1 MNKRVNIVEVGP
13 RDGLQNEKQMVTTH
27 EKFEFIKK
35 LQGAGIKN
43 LEVTSFVK
51 ADKIP
56 QMQDAAELLKL
67 IHASNEFSDVN
78 LACLVPNLIGL
89 KNAIDNK
96 VEQVA
101 IFTASSNTFNK
112 KNINA
117 TIDESLIKL
126 KEVTDH
132 ISKNSLKMNIRGY
145 ISTVFGCPYEGEV
158 SIDQT
163 LSIIEKFIEMGVS
176 EISLGDTIGVANPY
190 QVSKF
195 INILRAHFDLSQFAM
210 HFHDTEGMALAN
222 IYTSYEEGILSFDS
236 SAAGLGGC
244 PYAVGATGNVA
255 TDDVV
260 NMFTKMK
267 VDTGIDE
274 DKLHQA
280 SAYILKVLSKPSTS
294 KYFNARAGRGCK
306 S

>member
-1 MNKRVNIVEVGP
+1 MNKQVSIVEVGP
-13 RDGLQNEKQMVTTH
+13 RDGLQNEKQIVSTI

-35 LQGAGIKN
+35 LYEAGIKN

-56 QMQDAAELLKL
+56 QMQDAEALLAKIHSSKL
-67 IHASNEFSDVN
+67 LNDAN

-89 KNAIDNK
+89 KKAIDNNVK
-96 VEQVA
+96 QVA

-117 TIDESLIKL
+117 TIDESLVRL
-126 KEVTDH
+126 QEVCDH
-132 ISKNSLKMNIRGY
+132 ISSQSLNINIRGY
-145 ISTVFGCPYEGEV
+145 ISTVFGCPYEGDV

-163 LSIIEKFIEMGVS
+163 LSIIERFINMGVR
-176 EISLGDTIGVANPY
+176 EISLGDTIGVANPH
-190 QVSKF
+190 QVYKF
-195 INILRAHFDLSQFAM
+195 INILKAHFDLSQFAM

-222 IYTSYEEGILSFDS
+222 IYTSYETGILTFDS

-244 PYAVGATGNVA
+244 PYAIGATGNVA

-274 DKLHQA
+274 EKLHKA
-280 SAYILKVLSKPSTS
+280 SEYILSVLSKSSTS

-306 S
+306 